1 MKQITAIMEFKI
13 IYPSPTLIPFV
24 KYYWV
29 FERNYLA
36 PTIERG
42 VPIGCM
48 QLVFHRKNRVFST
61 AINDFQSRTFIEGQM
76 SSYWDLHY
84 KGENETIAV
93 TFTPQGAKAFLST
106 SMAGFYNR
114 NIPIE
119 CLEDKLFSE
128 LQQAVLNAD
137 NKMECIGIIEQY
149 LLRRLAQLNPSITN
163 YEYAI
168 QQMESN
174 SNVTIKKLSYASNI
188 CYKQYNRRF
197 VNNMGINPKHL
208 TRIIRFQKTLSA
220 LQNGF
225 RNDLTELAF
234 RCGYYDA
241 SHVIKEFRE
250 FSGHTPNEYIN
261 MYNPFSDYFLQKEL
275 IQNKIYDQTRI
286 D

>member
-1 MKQITAIMEFKI
+1 MEFKI
-13 IYPSPTLIPFV
+13 IYPSPILTPFV

-29 FERNYLA
+29 FERNYPTL
-36 PTIERG
+36 TIERG
-42 VPIGCM
+42 IPIGCM
-48 QLVFHRKNRVFST
+48 QLVFHRKNRAFST
-61 AINDFQSRTFIEGQM
+61 AINDFQPRAFIEGQM
-76 SSYWDLHY
+76 TSYWDLHY

-93 TFTPQGAKAFLST
+93 TFTPQGIKAFLST
-106 SMAGFYNR
+106 SMAEFYNK

-119 CLEDKLFSE
+119 CLEDRRLSE
-128 LQQAVLNAD
+128 LQRAVLNAD
-137 NKMECIGIIEQY
+137 SKMECIGIIEQH
-149 LLRRLAQLNPSITN
+149 LLKRLAQFNPSITS

-174 SNVTIKKLSYASNI
+174 SNISIKQLSYTSNI

-197 VNNMGINPKHL
+197 VNNIGVNPKHL
-208 TRIIRFQKTLSA
+208 TRIIRFQKILST

-225 RNDLTELAF
+225 SSNLTELAF

-241 SHVIKEFRE
+241 SHIIKEFRD
-250 FSGHTPNEYIN
+250 FSGYTPNEYIS

-275 IQNKIYDQTRI
+275 IQNRTYDQTCI

>member
-1 MKQITAIMEFKI
+1 MIIDIVKKVLFVQFRCEINAVYLQRSNMKQIAAIMEFKI
-13 IYPSPTLIPFV
+13 INPLPTLTPFV

-29 FERNYLA
+29 FEQDYPAL
-36 PTIERG
+36 TIERG
-42 VPIGCM
+42 IPIGCM

-61 AINDFQSRTFIEGQM
+61 AINDFQPRVFIEGHM

-84 KGENETIAV
+84 KGENETIAI
-93 TFTPQGAKAFLST
+93 TFTPQGTKAFLST
-106 SMAGFYNR
+106 SMAEFYNK
-114 NIPIE
+114 NVPIE
-119 CLEDKLFSE
+119 CLEDKQLSE

-149 LLRRLAQLNPSITN
+149 LLKRLMQFNSSIAS

-174 SNVTIKKLSYASNI
+174 SNVSIKQLSYTSNI

-197 VNNMGINPKHL
+197 VNNIGINPMYL
-208 TRIIRFQKTLSA
+208 NRIIRFQKTLST

-225 RNDLTELAF
+225 SNDLTELAF

-241 SHVIKEFRE
+241 SHIIKEFRE
-250 FSGHTPNEYIN
+250 FSGH
-261 MYNPFSDYFLQKEL
+261 M
-275 IQNKIYDQTRI
+275 
-286 D
+286 